1 MFHFDNMMPPDGR
14 KSFTHLDKCSV
25 ISCFIDTATDQFL
38 VAENPLTR
46 SSIFKICI
54 ITEIQLEGGVDVPLP
69 KTKKH

>member
-14 KSFTHLDKCSV
+14 KSFTHLDK
-25 ISCFIDTATDQFL
+25 L